1 MHFFK
6 NSLSDFSIIWLVFL
20 PYISSVLILLLK
32 KVRYSQETISFI
44 ASFMLF
50 YAAFNIYTQTTN
62 DISALQVVLC
72 EFTPKIQL
80 TLKTEYI
87 GIIFSILASFL
98 WIVTTIYTIS
108 YMRHND
114 KNNKKQSIFYA
125 CFAASI
131 GCTMGIAFSGN
142 LLTLFIFYELLTI
155 STYPLV
161 TYYANHESQISGR
174 YYMGILLGTSMLLFL
189 PAIIITYNISGTL
202 DFIKGGI
209 LPSSISSV
217 FLMSLLLLFIY
228 SIGKTALMPIHS
240 WLPRAMVA
248 PTPVSALL
256 HAVAVV
262 KSGVFAL
269 IKVLLYIIGLERL
282 QTLVQTHNNTLMY
295 ASEITILL
303 ASFIA
308 IKQTNLKKVLAYST
322 ISQLSYITMAVSL
335 YTERAIDISIFQMI
349 SHAFAKITLFFT
361 AGAIYTKTG
370 KKYLNELQGIGRSM
384 PITMTAFS
392 VGAAAMIGIPPAV
405 TFWGKFFIISESL
418 NQNIISVV
426 LVLIASTILN
436 TIYFVPIIYNAFYVP
451 CNTNKYAEAP
461 IPMLIAISITT
472 ICTILLFL
480 YPDVIFNII
489 NYLK

>member
-44 ASFMLF
+44 ASCMLF
-50 YAAFNIYTQTTN
+50 YAAFNIYTQTTDN
-62 DISALQVVLC
+62 ISALHVVLC

-202 DFIKGGI
+202 DFTKGGI

-217 FLMSLLLLFIY
+217 FLMSLLFLFIY

-282 QTLVQTHNNTLMY
+282 QTLVQTHNNILMY
-295 ASEITILL
+295 ASAITILL

-308 IKQTNLKKVLAYST
+308 IKQTNLKKLLAYST

-392 VGAAAMIGIPPAV
+392 IGAAAMIGIPPAV

-418 NQNIISVV
+418 NQNIMSVV

-489 NYLK
+489 NHLK